1 MVSFSIIIGRIHEA
15 LRIFSVIGNYW
26 MYILQY
32 GLILVLCAQF
42 VIWLT
47 PLKSISI
54 VGSVVIGVLI
64 VLFIVGTYNA
74 YSPVVRNLEFTIEGK
89 SDEEKK
95 IRFVVASDFH
105 LGLLSGKNHLARF
118 VELSNEAKP
127 DVILLVGDL
136 VDDDPI
142 WFVENG
148 MAEVMKKLKSTYGVY
163 GVLGNHE
170 YYGGKIPLLVQEMK
184 DAGVKILVDETV
196 LVGESFY
203 LTGQADITNKKRQS
217 LDTLKPSNSDLPW
230 IVMNHTPNDL
240 NTPANAGVDFHMSG
254 HTHKGQMWP
263 NNFITN
269 RIFELDYG
277 YKLKGQM
284 HTLVSSGFGF
294 WGPPIRIGSRS
305 ELWVVDVHLK

>member
-1 MVSFSIIIGRIHEA
+1 M
-15 LRIFSVIGNYW
+15 
-26 MYILQY
+26 
-32 GLILVLCAQF
+32 
-42 VIWLT
+42 
-47 PLKSISI
+47 
-54 VGSVVIGVLI
+54 
-64 VLFIVGTYNA
+64 
-74 YSPVVRNLEFTIEGK
+74 
-89 SDEEKK
+89 
-95 IRFVVASDFH
+95 
-105 LGLLSGKNHLARF
+105 ARF

-196 LVGESFY
+196 FVGESFY

-217 LDTLKPSNSDLPW
+217 LDALKPSNSDLPW

-284 HTLVSSGFGF
+284 HALVSSGFGF